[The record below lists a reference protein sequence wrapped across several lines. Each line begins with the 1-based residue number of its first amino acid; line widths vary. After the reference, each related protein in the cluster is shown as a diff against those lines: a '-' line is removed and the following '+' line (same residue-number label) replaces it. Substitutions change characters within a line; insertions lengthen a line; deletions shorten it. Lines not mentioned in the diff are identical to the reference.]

1 MRKETADKILDGMRE
16 GYRTAAAEGAS
27 VHERLYREELERF
40 VDYVRE
46 RESILDVGCGDGR
59 VFETFK
65 GKNVSYAGVDL
76 SDEVIGRAKARWAK
90 EIAEGRVAF
99 ETGDLLDLPV
109 DDGRFDV
116 VVAAGILHHVPSAAY
131 RAKAAAEL
139 ARVVHPGGYALI
151 AVWNLWQPRHWGVL
165 LHQMFGRKNGWDFG
179 DLKITWKKPLFPRY
193 YHAFRMKELRKLCED
208 AGFDVVEQNYVRKGE
223 IVDWLR
229 GENLVTIAR
238 KR

>member
-1 MRKETADKILDGMRE
+1 MRKEIADTILAGMRA
-16 GYRTAAAEGAS
+16 GYRTAAAEAAP

-46 RESILDVGCGDGR
+46 REAILDVGCGDGR

-65 GKNVSYAGVDL
+65 AKGVSYAGVDL
-76 SDEVIGRAKARWAK
+76 SEEVIAKAKTRWAK
-90 EIAEGRVAF
+90 EVAEGRAAF
-99 ETGDLLDLPV
+99 EAGDLLDLPV
-109 DDGRFDV
+109 EDGRFDV
-116 VVAAGILHHVPSAAY
+116 VVAAGVLHHVPSAAY
-131 RAKAAAEL
+131 RAKAVAEL

-165 LHQMFGRKNGWDFG
+165 LHQRFGRRNGWDFG
-179 DLKITWKKPLFPRY
+179 DLKITWKKPNFPRY
-193 YHAFRMKELRKLCED
+193 YHAFRMQELRGLCEA

-223 IVDWLR
+223 IVDWLH
-229 GENLVTIAR
+229 GENLVTVAR